1 MLASE
6 FSSTFRSYEGF
17 QIWEIKNIQ
26 DFLTGN
32 KVLSVI
38 FQDYYNMP
46 IEELEE
52 RRSEISESYLDI
64 ITRLLSLV
72 DDKYFFIF
80 TMHDPNHIELIG
92 MQQMKVM
99 NFGVDIGGIR
109 GDCVYAIIMDK
120 RGS

>member
-99 NFGVDIGGIR
+99 NFGVDIEGIR